1 MKNVLKRS
9 IELLNLLSVNPSIS
23 TENIKDNILDYRDL
37 SEQSFRRSFE
47 RDKNLLR
54 SFGYMI
60 DYQNDKW
67 SFEKGYTLSGNSIF
81 ETINNDN
88 EIDIHKFFY
97 TYFYLKRFLS
107 SGNIESDKS
116 EIIVK
121 VIQSINEKRRVA
133 FDYLTEYRKVKP
145 KGLKYFNNKW
155 YIAGD
160 ENGTVKTFNL
170 NHVKNLKLGNKTDL
184 FDIDV
189 SSFPF
194 SWESEKLLTE
204 VVIEI
209 NNDIYEVNK
218 NMFTHNVIKKKI
230 SGDNLNCK
238 ILTNDNL
245 GLVKF
250 FLLSDTKIKII
261 KINNTKEIERLL
273 NE

>member
-81 ETINNDN
+81 EKINNDN

-97 TYFYLKRFLS
+97 TYFYLKKFLS
-107 SGNIESDKS
+107 SGNMDSDKS

-121 VIQSINEKRRVA
+121 VIKSINEKRRIA
-133 FDYLTEYRKVKP
+133 FDYLNEYRKVKP
-145 KGLKYFNNKW
+145 KGLKYYNNKW

-273 NE
+273 HE

>member
-67 SFEKGYTLSGNSIF
+67 SFEKGYTLSRNSIF

-88 EIDIHKFFY
+88 DIDIHKFFY
-97 TYFYLKRFLS
+97 TYFYLKKYLS
-107 SGNIESDKS
+107 SGNMDSDKS

-121 VIQSINEKRRVA
+121 VIKSINEKRRVA
-133 FDYLTEYRKVKP
+133 FDYLNEYRKVKP

-273 NE
+273 HE

>member
-88 EIDIHKFFY
+88 DIDIHKFFY
-97 TYFYLKRFLS
+97 TYFYLKKYLS
-107 SGNIESDKS
+107 SGNMDSDKS

-121 VIQSINEKRRVA
+121 VIKSINEKRRVA
-133 FDYLTEYRKVKP
+133 FDYLKEYRKVKP
-145 KGLKYFNNKW
+145 KGLKYYNNKW

-218 NMFTHNVIKKKI
+218 NMFTHNVINKKI
-230 SGDNLNCK
+230 SGDNLTCK

-273 NE
+273 HE

>member
-88 EIDIHKFFY
+88 DIDIHKFFY
-97 TYFYLKRFLS
+97 TYFYLKKYLS
-107 SGNIESDKS
+107 SGNMDSDKS

-121 VIQSINEKRRVA
+121 VIKSINEKRRVA
-133 FDYLTEYRKVKP
+133 FDYLKEYRKVKP
-145 KGLKYFNNKW
+145 KGLKYYNNKW

-184 FDIDV
+184 FDIDI

-273 NE
+273 HE

>member
-9 IELLNLLSVNPSIS
+9 IELLNLLSVKPSIS

-88 EIDIHKFFY
+88 DIDIHKFFY
-97 TYFYLKRFLS
+97 TYFYLKKFLS
-107 SGNIESDKS
+107 SGNMDSDKS

-121 VIQSINEKRRVA
+121 VIKSINEKRRVA
-133 FDYLTEYRKVKP
+133 FDYLKEYRKVKP
-145 KGLKYFNNKW
+145 KGLKYYNNKW

-273 NE
+273 HE

>member
-9 IELLNLLSVNPSIS
+9 IELLNLLSMNPSIA

-88 EIDIHKFFY
+88 DIDIHKFFY
-97 TYFYLKRFLS
+97 TYFYLKKFLS
-107 SGNIESDKS
+107 SGNMDSDKS

-121 VIQSINEKRRVA
+121 VIKSINEKRRVA
-133 FDYLTEYRKVKP
+133 FDYLNEYRKVKP

>member
-67 SFEKGYTLSGNSIF
+67 SFEKGYKLSGNSIF

-88 EIDIHKFFY
+88 DIDIHKFFY
-97 TYFYLKRFLS
+97 TYFYLKKYLS
-107 SGNIESDKS
+107 SGNMDSDKS

-121 VIQSINEKRRVA
+121 VIKSINEKRRVA
-133 FDYLTEYRKVKP
+133 FDYLKEYRKVKP
-145 KGLKYFNNKW
+145 KGLKYYNNKW

-273 NE
+273 HE

>member
-81 ETINNDN
+81 ETINNDS

-107 SGNIESDKS
+107 SGNIESDKN

>member
-194 SWESEKLLTE
+194 SWENEKLLTE

>member
-107 SGNIESDKS
+107 SGNMEIDKS

-121 VIQSINEKRRVA
+121 VIKSINEKRRVA

-238 ILTNDNL
+238 ILTNDNI

>member
-9 IELLNLLSVNPSIS
+9 IELLNLLSMNPSIS

-88 EIDIHKFFY
+88 DIDIHKFFY
-97 TYFYLKRFLS
+97 TYFYLKKYLS
-107 SGNIESDKS
+107 SGNMDSDKS

-121 VIQSINEKRRVA
+121 VIKSINEKRRVA
-133 FDYLTEYRKVKP
+133 FDYLNEYRKVKP
-145 KGLKYFNNKW
+145 KGLKYYNNKW

-273 NE
+273 HE